1 VAAGKIV
8 SVDPSDPEQV
18 LAAAELHKKL
28 LGDSPI
34 PRLGSLF
41 MTRFFYSQLIKD
53 RLIHCY
59 LYRLDNTYV
68 GFLSLTEKPFSFM
81 SEGQRRH
88 FFRLSFILCLA
99 LLARPSRIRT
109 LWETLMVTRRK
120 KLTKDCEGTGEL
132 LSFGV
137 LEEFSAKR
145 DGENR
150 LRIPN
155 ILFDEGIRYF
165 RERGFLRI
173 EWTVNKENLPAMIFY
188 RSYGATLEKSADAW
202 PGDYR
207 VRLEL

>member
-1 VAAGKIV
+1 VAGLIV
-8 SVDPSDPEQV
+8 SVDPTDPEQV

-59 LYRLDNTYV
+59 LYRLDNSYV

-81 SEGQRRH
+81 REGQRRH
-88 FFRLSFILCLA
+88 FFRLSLILCLA
-99 LLARPSRIRT
+99 LLAKPSRIRI
-109 LWETLMVTRRK
+109 LWETLVFSRRK
-120 KLTKDCEGTGEL
+120 TQTKDRERTGEL

-155 ILFDEGIRYF
+155 ILFDKGIGYF
-165 RERGFLRI
+165 REKGFRRV
-173 EWTVNKENLPAMIFY
+173 EWNVNKENLPAIIFY